1 MGESECRGGGN
12 FALRSQ
18 DGTWDAEQ
26 ERAGGE
32 GRWSSGHPLFTGSLC
47 AVGAN
52 MPCDLKG
59 DMGSLS

>member
-1 MGESECRGGGN
+1 MGPGMLSRRG
-12 FALRSQ
+12 
-18 DGTWDAEQ
+18 
-26 ERAGGE
+26 AGGE
-32 GRWSSGHPLFTGSLC
+32 GRWSSGQPLFAGSLC